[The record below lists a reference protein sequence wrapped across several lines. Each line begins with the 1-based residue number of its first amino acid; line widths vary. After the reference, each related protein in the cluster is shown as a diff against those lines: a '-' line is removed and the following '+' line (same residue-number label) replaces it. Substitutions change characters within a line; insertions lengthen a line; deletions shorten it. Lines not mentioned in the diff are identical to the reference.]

1 MPRIGKEALLWAENV
16 RQAQCKHVLPKIVTA
31 VPISAKLELAELV
44 CPNCG
49 FFEGII
55 LRKAQS
61 PPLFLNEAQNE

>member
-1 MPRIGKEALLWAENV
+1 
-16 RQAQCKHVLPKIVTA
+16 

-61 PPLFLNEAQNE
+61 PPLFLNEAQNEEKKKNGDD